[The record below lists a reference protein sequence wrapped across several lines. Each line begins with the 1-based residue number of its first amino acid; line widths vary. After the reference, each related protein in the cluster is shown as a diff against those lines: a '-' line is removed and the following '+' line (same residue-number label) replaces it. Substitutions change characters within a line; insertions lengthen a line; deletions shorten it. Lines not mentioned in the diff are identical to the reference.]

1 MAQQIR
7 NQIVPQNQNGGNNR
21 IIDPTGMKPTQFF
34 TSAAVNNLLVRTFKS
49 DQKAAAVVTT
59 MLSIFGANRDFQ
71 NCNPMEFF
79 ANILRY
85 EVMMGLS
92 YANNDYAVISYG
104 GKPQFQLQYQGVVT
118 MAFATNAYSDGDC
131 FEVRE
136 GEFKGYDAR
145 KRQPMF
151 EWITDEDERLKHPIV
166 GYYAWVELKDGR
178 FKSKY
183 MTRNEILRHAD
194 RYSKAFQ
201 GGGGLD
207 AYRKMEASGN
217 WPRGKSPW
225 FGPADDLGHVKMCK
239 KTVILQL
246 FKDPMLPKSNGVMSD
261 AISADEYQERTGE
274 SVTYADQFDAMAREA
289 ALAAQMEAPRIEAAP
304 ENIPAHP
311 EQKPAETASR
321 ASEDY
326 AAPAPVQP
334 AAASVPQKRTRTAK
348 KAEAPAPIQPAP
360 PAPVPEQPDFPDM
373 SAEPKFGPD
382 DDDDPFGEPNW

>member
-1 MAQQIR
+1 MAQQIN
-7 NQIVPQNQNGGNNR
+7 NQVARRAPGNGTV
-21 IIDPTGMKPTQFF
+21 IDPTGMKPTQFF
-34 TSAAVNNLLVRTFKS
+34 TSAAVNNLLVRTFKN
-49 DQKAAAVVTT
+49 DQKAAIVVAT
-59 MLSIFGANRDFQ
+59 MLSIVGANRDFQ
-71 NCNPMEFF
+71 NCNPLEFF

-92 YANNDYAVISYG
+92 YSNNDYAVISYG

-118 MAFATNAYSDGDC
+118 MAFATKAYTDGDC
-131 FEVRE
+131 CEVRE
-136 GEFKGYDAR
+136 GEFKGYDPR

-151 EWITDEDERLKHPIV
+151 EWIADEEERMKHPIV

-246 FKDPMLPKSNGVMSD
+246 FKDPMLPKSNGVMTQ
-261 AISADEYQERTGE
+261 AIDADEYQERTGE
-274 SVTYADQFDAMAREA
+274 SVTYADQFDAMAQEA
-289 ALAAQMEAPRIEAAP
+289 ALAASREPQSIEAPSGGEIT
-304 ENIPAHP
+304 HP
-311 EQKPAETASR
+311 KQTPVKTASR
-321 ASEDY
+321 ASGGEKSKQ
-326 AAPAPVQP
+326 AAPAPAVS
-334 AAASVPQKRTRTAK
+334 ASASN
-348 KAEAPAPIQPAP
+348 PIAP
-360 PAPVPEQPDFPDM
+360 PAPRSAPAAAPMMPDFQDM
-373 SAEPKFGPD
+373 SDEGLPFD
-382 DDDDPFGEPNW
+382 LSDEDDPLA